1 MAKSNR
7 INFQVRMD
15 KSLKILA
22 EQKAEEY
29 GFSSAQDMT
38 KYLLK
43 AVVDERVSLGILG
56 KRSEG
61 VDAYVRLL
69 PSFDY

>member
-1 MAKSNR
+1 MIKSKS
-7 INFQVRMD
+7 ITFQVRMD

-22 EQKAEEY
+22 EQKAGEY

-43 AVVDERVSLGILG
+43 AVVDDRIQFGLLDGQAG
-56 KRSEG
+56 K
-61 VDAYVRLL
+61 D
-69 PSFDY
+69 